1 MAAVST
7 YLDEYIAVAN
17 LLAAKARGLS
27 LTPDERQRVIDYVA
41 PERPTLLR
49 EELRAALD
57 RRFSAY
63 QLSTVEGEATIDAIL
78 AVVRRRIETL
88 PMVGMGD
95 GRGRRFGYRRD
106 DVLALFDGVE
116 P

>member
-1 MAAVST
+1 MST

-17 LLAAKARGLS
+17 LLARKARGLP

-63 QLSTVEGEATIDAIL
+63 RLSTLECEATIDAVL
-78 AVVRRRIETL
+78 AVVRRRIEAL
-88 PMVGMGD
+88 PHSH
-95 GRGRRFGYRRD
+95 RRHVASLDYIDSLTRA